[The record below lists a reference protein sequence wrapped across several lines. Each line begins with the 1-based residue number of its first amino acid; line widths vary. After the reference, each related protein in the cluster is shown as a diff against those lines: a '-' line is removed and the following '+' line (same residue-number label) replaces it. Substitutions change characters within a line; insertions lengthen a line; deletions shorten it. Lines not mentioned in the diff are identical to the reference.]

1 VLSYRNYA
9 RRSAGASPTARR
21 SKEPCLESS
30 GRLLCS
36 GQAERARATAITIF
50 YRPKDW
56 VIVFDELKE
65 ARLSRLDAAVEDGVL
80 SQKLLNT
87 TEKLT

>member
-1 VLSYRNYA
+1 
-9 RRSAGASPTARR
+9 
-21 SKEPCLESS
+21 
-30 GRLLCS
+30 
-36 GQAERARATAITIF
+36 
-50 YRPKDW
+50 